1 MSNSFLIFFV
11 LLLIVFSVKIYLNFS
26 RFNRIIESE
35 YELKSI
41 NGKIRIWNLVYATV
55 FTVFFMKIIKDF
67 PNKYILITF
76 IWLDTIIDIMKLFYY
91 KIKKPA
97 TVFIKDEKFIQS
109 ARNVITKRITELN
122 EIFYDKY
129 FKTIT
134 LRFNGRDLELN
145 LREYEL
151 EDLKLFLEKLILK
164 SGNKIKC
171 PPDLLTKLSIK
182 VE

>member
-1 MSNSFLIFFV
+1 MSNYFLVF
-11 LLLIVFSVKIYLNFS
+11 LLLIVFLVKIYLSFS
-26 RFNRIIESE
+26 RFSRIIESE

-41 NGKIRIWNLVYATV
+41 NGKIGIWNLVYATA
-55 FTVFFMKIIKDF
+55 FTVLFLKTITDF
-67 PNKYILITF
+67 PYIYILITLF
-76 IWLDTIIDIMKLFYY
+76 WLDAIIDILKLIYY

-97 TVFIKDEKFIQS
+97 TVFIKDEKFIQN

-134 LRFNGRDLELN
+134 LRFNGKDLELN

-151 EDLKLFLEKLILK
+151 EDLKIFLEKLIIK
-164 SGNKIKC
+164 SGNKIEC
-171 PPDLLTKLSIK
+171 PPDLLTKLGVK